1 MSESKSDQRVPI
13 ERFPI
18 TVIVERKRRDDKPW
32 SIDHW
37 SVIGLLPAQAS
48 KGFER
53 TTLRDD
59 GNLSQ
64 YSWRGYD
71 VALYLDDIESYHFN
85 LEGET
90 PWICVIGEY
99 ADAEDEAGE
108 IVPLLVTLSYDE
120 AASYMETDSLVFN
133 LPIPG
138 EIQLWVERYVLDH
151 YRPVEKKKRKRQ
163 RWQQDAWVRNQRPLG
178 EYRC

>member
-1 MSESKSDQRVPI
+1 
-13 ERFPI
+13 
-18 TVIVERKRRDDKPW
+18 VERKRRDDKSW

-37 SVIGLLPAQAS
+37 SVTGLLPAQAS

-53 TTLRDD
+53 TTLQDD
-59 GNLSQ
+59 GHLSQ
-64 YSWRGYD
+64 YSCRGYD
-71 VALYLDDIESYHFN
+71 VALYLNDIESYHFN
-85 LEGET
+85 LEGES
-90 PWICVIGEY
+90 PWIFVIGEY

-108 IVPLLVTLSYDE
+108 IVPLLVTLSYGE
-120 AASYMETDSLVFN
+120 AASYMETDSLLFN

-163 RWQQDAWVRNQRPLG
+163 RWQQDAWVRSMRPLG
-178 EYRC
+178 EYR

>member
-13 ERFPI
+13 ERFPV
-18 TVIVERKRRDDKPW
+18 TVIVERKRRDDKSW

-37 SVIGLLPAQAS
+37 SVTGLLPAQAS

-53 TTLRDD
+53 RTLQDD
-59 GNLSQ
+59 GHLSQ

-85 LEGET
+85 LEGES
-90 PWICVIGEY
+90 PWIFVSGEY

-138 EIQLWVERYVLDH
+138 EIQLWVERYVLDD
-151 YRPVEKKKRKRQ
+151 YRPVEKKKPKRL
-163 RWQQDAWVRNQRPLG
+163 RWQQGAWVCSKRPLG
-178 EYRC
+178 EYR

>member
-1 MSESKSDQRVPI
+1 M
-13 ERFPI
+13 
-18 TVIVERKRRDDKPW
+18 
-32 SIDHW
+32 
-37 SVIGLLPAQAS
+37 PAQAS
-48 KGFER
+48 KGVER
-53 TTLRDD
+53 TTLQDD
-59 GNLSQ
+59 GHLSQ

-85 LEGET
+85 LEGESL
-90 PWICVIGEY
+90 WIFVIGEY

-163 RWQQDAWVRNQRPLG
+163 RWQQAAWVRSKRPLG
-178 EYRC
+178 EYR